1 MNLPEAWTRLSDRDR
16 RAIRLGALV
25 LLPALAWV
33 FAVSPWLEAVESR
46 RSALE
51 ARRSLLRAERDLLA
65 DRQRYPEAVRAAAAQ
80 LQETAPALLDSR
92 SRGVATAGL
101 TQFLEDRAAARRV
114 RLTATEPR
122 PTRRLDASLVAVPLH
137 VEGESDLQGVL
148 SFLESLEEGP
158 KLLQVDGLRIRRR
171 GTTRQGE
178 EEMEVL
184 GFSAT
189 VTGYMLFPEARAD
202 GDGDV
207 GPRTGVAADDGA
219 PAAEESLAGPPGGG
233 GRP

>member
-1 MNLPEAWTRLSDRDR
+1 MNLPEAWGRLSDRDR

-33 FAVSPWLEAVESR
+33 FAVSPWLEAVEGR

-65 DRQRYPEAVRAAAAQ
+65 DRHRYPEAVRTAAAE

-101 TQFLEDRAAARRV
+101 TQFLEDRAAASRV

-122 PTRRLDASLVAVPLH
+122 PTRRLDASLVAVPMD
-137 VEGESDLQGVL
+137 VEGESDLEGVL
-148 SFLESLEEGP
+148 DFLASLEASP
-158 KLLQVDGLRIRRR
+158 KLVRVDGLRIRRR

-184 GFSAT
+184 GFSLG
-189 VTGYMLFPEARAD
+189 VTGYMLYPEARGDD
-202 GDGDV
+202 GGDV
-207 GPRTGVAADDGA
+207 GPRTGVATDDRS
-219 PAAEESLAGPPGGG
+219 PAEEESLAGPARG